1 MPFAVPLVRIAHF
14 SDPHIGPLP
23 AVKLRQLA
31 SKRLTGYVNYRR
43 TRVTTHDMGMLAAL
57 LADMAAQAPHHICC
71 TGDVANIGLVA
82 EFAAG
87 AELLRT
93 IGTTDSV
100 TFVPGNHDIYVR
112 GSIAPLIHHLGPW
125 MTDQASGTTRFP
137 FVRRLGGVALVGLSS
152 AVPTLPFMASGTLGR
167 SQRQATEALLAQ
179 LDREGVIRV
188 VLIHHPP
195 HRGGARPG
203 RGLTDAAAFEAMV
216 ARTGAELVLHGHNHV
231 ASLAW
236 RSGPTGPVPI
246 LGAPSASAS
255 GGTPGH
261 DAGYYLIEIDDEAGT
276 ITAVLRGPRP
286 EGGFGEKSRQTLTAA
301 A

>member
-1 MPFAVPLVRIAHF
+1 MPVLRIAHF

-43 TRVTTHDMGMLAAL
+43 TRVSTHDMTVLAGL
-57 LADMAAQAPHHICC
+57 LADMGAQAPDHVCC

-87 AELLRT
+87 AELLATLGPRER
-93 IGTTDSV
+93 V

-112 GSIAPLIHHLGPW
+112 GSIAPLIRHLGPW
-125 MTDQASGTTRFP
+125 MVDDGTGGTRFP
-137 FVRRLGGVALVGLSS
+137 FVRRIGRVALIGLSS

-167 SQRQATEALLAQ
+167 SQRQGAEAVLAA
-179 LDREGVIRV
+179 LGAEGAIRV

-203 RGLTDAAAFEAMV
+203 RGLTDAAGFEAMI
-216 ARTGAELVLHGHNHV
+216 ARTGADLVLHGHNHV
-231 ASLAW
+231 SSLAW
-236 RSGPTGPVPI
+236 RSGLGRPVPI
-246 LGAPSASAS
+246 LGAPSASAA
-255 GGTPGH
+255 GGTASH
-261 DAGYYLIEIDDEAGT
+261 RAGYHLIAIDTQSGAIEVSTRGPLPDGSHGEID
-276 ITAVLRGPRP
+276 RM
-286 EGGFGEKSRQTLTAA
+286 TLAPVS
-301 A
+301 